1 MKKKSKIGVD
11 NCGYAFI
18 APYYIF
24 FLMFVL
30 LPIVINIGLSFTD
43 FNLKSIS
50 FVGLKN
56 YKNLMTDELFW
67 ISVKNTLVYVIF
79 TVFITMILG
88 LLLAVALKSAA
99 IAGTKFFR
107 GIIYMP
113 YVTSMVAMSMV
124 WLWLYDPTHGV
135 VNVIVEKLGIP
146 SQQWLYDE
154 RLALGALIFMGVWKG
169 IGYYMTLFLA
179 GLYNIPGY
187 LYEAAKIDG
196 ANSFQCFWKI
206 TLPML
211 RPMTFFIMIT
221 GVISAFNVFEQ
232 VNVMTSGGPINS
244 TTTIVHQIY
253 IRAFTEYKMGY
264 GAAEAVIL
272 LLIVFVFTLLNFR
285 YGNQG
290 EDLDIG

>member
-1 MKKKSKIGVD
+1 MKKKIGVD
-11 NCGYAFI
+11 RCGYIFI

-30 LPIVINIGLSFTD
+30 FPIAVSIGLSFTD

-50 FVGLKN
+50 FIGFEN
-56 YKNLMTDELFW
+56 YRTLISDSLFW
-67 ISVKNTLVYVIF
+67 ISVKNTLIYVVF
-79 TVFITMILG
+79 TVFFTMILG
-88 LLLAVALKSAA
+88 LFLAIALKSAS
-99 IAGTKFFR
+99 IWGTKFFR

-124 WLWLYDPTHGV
+124 WLWLYDPTHGI
-135 VNVIVEKLGIP
+135 VNVLIEKLGFS

-154 RLALGALIFMGVWKG
+154 KLALGAIIVMGVWKG
-169 IGYYMTLFLA
+169 LGYYMTLFLA

-187 LYEAAKIDG
+187 LYEAAEIDG
-196 ANSFQCFWKI
+196 ANAVQCFWKI

-211 RPMTFFIMIT
+211 RPVTFFILIT
-221 GVISAFNVFEQ
+221 GVINAFNVFEQ
-232 VNVMTSGGPINS
+232 VNVMTGGGPMND

-264 GAAEAVIL
+264 GAAEAVVL
-272 LLIVFVFTLLNFR
+272 LIIVFVFTMLNFR